1 MPVKKVK
8 THAWESDFKI
18 LGNSYQLNFKCK
30 ISQALFIRKLKP
42 AW

>member
-8 THAWESDFKI
+8 ARVWEGDFKK

-30 ISQALFIRKLKP
+30 ISEALFIRKLKP
-42 AW
+42 TW